1 MNDLMQQRADAATLF
16 INGGDDR
23 TDLVA
28 VAEGDLAARG
38 IDEEFLREIFQE
50 RAAVGGELRLHF
62 ADVFESASVGPFAAR
77 IHGGAEAEPLSR
89 LAPGTRV
96 LVQVDTTE
104 KEGRNGVPVDHVTE
118 FLEQLKGLPLTVDG
132 LMTVAP
138 EDRAAAIA
146 CFHTVADLAR
156 SASLPVVSMGM
167 SGDLSDAIAAG
178 STMIRVGSALF
189 GPRGEKR
196 PATQG

>member
-1 MNDLMQQRADAATLF
+1 MTLC
-16 INGGDDR
+16 
-23 TDLVA
+23 A
-28 VAEGDLAARG
+28 VTKGQPTSVVTLA
-38 IDEEFLREIFQE
+38 
-50 RAAVGGELRLHF
+50 RAAGLTCLGENYSDELL
-62 ADVFESASVGPFAAR
+62 AKASPNDGVAWNFLGPLQRNKIGKLAPVVSCFQGLAR
-77 IHGGAEAEPLSR
+77 VAEAETLSR
-89 LAPGTRV
+89 VAPGTRV